1 MSTYREIH
9 GKGVKSLGTD
19 PSATTDAGQ
28 IWYNTSSNTF
38 KSIVNI
44 AAWSSSSNTINAL
57 YRRASAGPTTAAFLA
72 GGDSGPGPSVSNL
85 TEEWDGSGFSVGGT
99 LNTGRYSA
107 GGAGTLTAGLAFG
120 GGTNPTPPN
129 YQTATESYNGT
140 AWTNSPNGLN
150 TARFVTQGVGTTTAA
165 LCMGGLKSPSNTA
178 SNDSEEWGGTSWTA
192 GNTLNTAR
200 ESAAQAGIQTAALL
214 AGGYST
220 TYSAATE
227 SYDGTTWTNVNS
239 MNTARF
245 SLGGAGTQ
253 TAAVAYGGDKNPS
266 ALTGATESWDGT
278 NWATSPASLATAR
291 THVGDFGSST
301 NAFAAGGY
309 TPSATTVTEEYNFTV
324 NVITG
329 GAWASMPTLSYSVN
343 SDTSASGSTTS
354 AVNSGGYN
362 APAGPGTVSYIANA
376 ASWNGT
382 AWTNITDMPER
393 RTNSNAVGATAPAYY
408 VYGGAN
414 QPPSPGTVA
423 SYLTSTYT
431 WNGSA
436 WGSGPALAEGQSD
449 GGGAGTPSAIVL
461 MGGVAP
467 PGTISNNIQEYN
479 GSSWSNNPVNMP
491 TNMSGCGA
499 AGTQTAAVLMGGYQG
514 GSPFPSAGVT
524 NSYEWDGSSVAA
536 GGALVFGLL
545 GTAGS
550 GTQTAALLYG
560 GRNTGGNKESICM
573 TYNGTAWATSPSLGT
588 GRDYIGRG
596 PTGSQTS
603 ALAVSGSCPSQS
615 LVEEYTGAE
624 TTAVNVKTL
633 TQS

>member
-220 TYSAATE
+220 TYSAVTE

-309 TPSATTVTEEYNFTV
+309 TPPATTVTEEFNSSTNTV
-324 NVITG
+324 TAA
-329 GAWASMPTLSYSVN
+329 AWASATAMPEKNYG
-343 SDTSASGSTTS
+343 AGSFGSQDAYLYFGGSPYPAKTDATREYDGTNWTTTGNYTGS
-354 AVNSGGYN
+354 LIYLGGCGTQTAGLGAGGFPPSHTAAAEYDGSSWTAVNSMSQARMNTGSTYVGIQTAALVVGGDQFPSTPRSLTACEEYDGTN
-362 APAGPGTVSYIANA
+362 WSTGGVWPTPVQNTAQGGTQAAGWA
-376 ASWNGT
+376 A
-382 AWTNITDMPER
+382 
-393 RTNSNAVGATAPAYY
+393 
-408 VYGGAN
+408 GGLKDS
-414 QPPSPGTVA
+414 SPGSPNVTQDA
-423 SYLTSTYT
+423 T
-431 WNGSA
+431 N
-436 WGSGPALAEGQSD
+436 
-449 GGGAGTPSAIVL
+449 
-461 MGGVAP
+461 
-467 PGTISNNIQEYN
+467 EYD
-479 GSSWSNNPVNMP
+479 GSSWTASGALP
-491 TNMSGCGA
+491 TATMRAGS
-499 AGTQTAAVLMGGYQG
+499 AGTQTA
-514 GSPFPSAGVT
+514 
-524 NSYEWDGSSVAA
+524 
-536 GGALVFGLL
+536 GLL
-545 GTAGS
+545 FAGINTAN
-550 GTQTAALLYG
+550 TATSY
-560 GRNTGGNKESICM
+560 S
-573 TYNGTAWATSPSLGT
+573 YDGTAWATNPSMATARQSIGGAGVSSPGT
-588 GRDYIGRG
+588 AAIGAG
-596 PTGSQTS
+596 GY
-603 ALAVSGSCPSQS
+603 VSPN
-615 LVEEYTGAE
+615 T
-624 TTAVNVKTL
+624 TTAVEEFTGQTSTVNIEDVT
-633 TQS
+633 TS

>member
-1 MSTYREIH
+1 MSTYREII
-9 GKGVKSLGTD
+9 GKKIKSVSSD
-19 PSATTDAGQ
+19 PSSGTEGEM
-28 IWYNTSSNTF
+28 WYNSTTGTLRALALSE
-38 KSIVNI
+38 
-44 AAWSSSSNTINAL
+44 AWSSSSNTINAL

-178 SNDSEEWGGTSWTA
+178 ANNSEEWGGTSWTA

-220 TYSAATE
+220 TYSAVTE

-266 ALTGATESWDGT
+266 ALTGATETWDGT
-278 NWATSPASLATAR
+278 DWTTSPASLATAR

-309 TPSATTVTEEYNFTV
+309 TPPATTVTEEFNSSTNTV
-324 NVITG
+324 TAA
-329 GAWASMPTLSYSVN
+329 AWASATAMPEKNYGAGSFGSQDAYLYFGGSPYPAKTDATREYDGTNWTTTGNYTGSLIYLGGCG
-343 SDTSASGSTTS
+343 TQTAGLGSGGFPPAHTAAAEYDGSSWT
-354 AVNSGGYN
+354 AVNSMSQARMNTGSTYVGIQTAALVVGGDQFPSTPRSLTACEEYDGTN
-362 APAGPGTVSYIANA
+362 WSTGGVWPTPVQNTAQGGTQAAGWA
-376 ASWNGT
+376 A
-382 AWTNITDMPER
+382 
-393 RTNSNAVGATAPAYY
+393 
-408 VYGGAN
+408 GGLKDS
-414 QPPSPGTVA
+414 SPGSPNVTQDA
-423 SYLTSTYT
+423 T
-431 WNGSA
+431 N
-436 WGSGPALAEGQSD
+436 
-449 GGGAGTPSAIVL
+449 
-461 MGGVAP
+461 
-467 PGTISNNIQEYN
+467 EYD
-479 GSSWSNNPVNMP
+479 GSSWTASGALP
-491 TNMSGCGA
+491 TATMRAGS
-499 AGTQTAAVLMGGYQG
+499 AGTQTA
-514 GSPFPSAGVT
+514 
-524 NSYEWDGSSVAA
+524 
-536 GGALVFGLL
+536 GLL
-545 GTAGS
+545 FAGINTAN
-550 GTQTAALLYG
+550 TATSY
-560 GRNTGGNKESICM
+560 S
-573 TYNGTAWATSPSLGT
+573 YDGTAWATNPSMATARQSIGGAGVSSPGT
-588 GRDYIGRG
+588 AAIGAG
-596 PTGSQTS
+596 GY
-603 ALAVSGSCPSQS
+603 VSPN
-615 LVEEYTGAE
+615 T
-624 TTAVNVKTL
+624 TTAVEEFTGQTSTVNIEDFT
-633 TQS
+633 TS